1 MRLDAIAGVPGKDK
15 QKTYWTK
22 IGSAFPSKSGS
33 GYTLFLDYLP
43 LHRSE
48 DGKVVIVLSEP
59 KERDDSRGGGRPQPQ
74 RQRNPASRGPADDT
88 DDGMPF

>member
-59 KERDDSRGGGRPQPQ
+59 KERDDHRGGGRPQPQ
-74 RQRNPASRGPADDT
+74 RQQQRGRNDMDDE
-88 DDGMPF
+88 MPF

>member
-1 MRLDAIAGVPGKDK
+1 MRFDAIAGVPGKDK

-22 IGSAFPSKSGS
+22 IGSAFPSKSGN

-48 DGKVVIVLSEP
+48 DGRVVIILSEP
-59 KERDDSRGGGRPQPQ
+59 KERDAGGAGYRTQPQ
-74 RQRNPASRGPADDT
+74 RQQPKGKGDMDDE
-88 DDGMPF
+88 MPF

>member
-1 MRLDAIAGVPGKDK
+1 MRLDAIAGVLGKDK

-22 IGSAFPSKSGS
+22 IGSAFPSKFGS

-59 KERDDSRGGGRPQPQ
+59 KERDAGGGGRPQPQ
-74 RQRNPASRGPADDT
+74 RQRDPGSRGPADDM

>member
-1 MRLDAIAGVPGKDK
+1 MRLDAIAGVPGKDG

-22 IGSAFPSKSGS
+22 IGSAFPSKTGS

-59 KERDDSRGGGRPQPQ
+59 KERDAGGGGRPQPQ
-74 RQRNPASRGPADDT
+74 RQQQRGRNDMDDE
-88 DDGMPF
+88 MPF

>member
-1 MRLDAIAGVPGKDK
+1 MRLDAIAGVPGKDR

-22 IGSAFPSKSGS
+22 IGSAFPSKTGS

-74 RQRNPASRGPADDT
+74 PQRQQRGRNDMDDE
-88 DDGMPF
+88 MPF